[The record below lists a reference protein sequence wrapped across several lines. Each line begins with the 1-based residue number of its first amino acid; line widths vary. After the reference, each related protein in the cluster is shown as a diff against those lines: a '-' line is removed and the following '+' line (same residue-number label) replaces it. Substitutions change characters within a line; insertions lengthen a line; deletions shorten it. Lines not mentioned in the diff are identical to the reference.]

1 MSPPKYFLHVI
12 NIFVL
17 TSSLVTRARSPVSS
31 TSFSRNSPCS
41 CALTLAAL
49 SSCAC
54 RKPFCAWKS
63 ISGIPTQHNS
73 DFLIFTSK
81 YNFSCFTASSFCFSS
96 GMAIL
101 QSFENM
107 LALWSRTEM
116 INNFGAVFVVHI
128 IFEEK
133 SWMRYIQPT
142 VSNMLQ
148 NIRPSKVDTYF
159 EQALLND

>member
-1 MSPPKYFLHVI
+1 MRGPPKYFLHVL

-17 TSSLVTRARSPVSS
+17 TSSLVTRARSPVIS

-63 ISGIPTQHNS
+63 ISGIPTQRNS
-73 DFLIFTSK
+73 HFLISTSK
-81 YNFSCFTASSFCFSS
+81 YSFSCFTASSFCFSS

-101 QSFENM
+101 QSCKNM

-116 INNFGAVFVVHI
+116 IYNLGAVFVHI
-128 IFEEK
+128 IFGFLEER
-133 SWMRYIQPT
+133 SWMRFINSNTSHPINVNA
-142 VSNMLQ
+142 VS
-148 NIRPSKVDTYF
+148 
-159 EQALLND
+159 